1 VPAWPET
8 QGGASEQEAWAHAA
22 AEVDWASSLDSDE
35 LLAACRQ
42 DLEAMPFALCDC
54 PAEAEARWLY
64 WCEETGLRPGTRG
77 AISRLRKIMYNELW
91 GRLVDGLEGWEAL
104 AKMGGRPWRA
114 DYAAA
119 QRSRLLEAVADLAS
133 SLQSARFL
141 EGAAR
146 EALTLKELECGICLQ
161 PMKAPRMTPCA
172 HTFCKACIERSIG
185 SKAEC
190 PHCRAPVCGP
200 TDLSAFDSFDDIV
213 PFDAPARGSAAE
225 ACGGGCGSAGGSGS
239 GGCAAA
245 APWPGP
251 LLAREGEFGSK
262 ISALVKQLDVIRR
275 AGEKAVVFAQWQDLI
290 FKIQAALATLGI
302 PAAVLAG
309 GAFDRASVLQRFES
323 PDLPV
328 LLLSLEDSAS
338 GTNMTHASHVL
349 LVHPMVAGSAE
360 EQRAYEA
367 QAIGRVRR
375 WGQRRRVQVYR
386 FVVQDTVEAD
396 LAAARHAA
404 A

>member
-1 VPAWPET
+1 MAP
-8 QGGASEQEAWAHAA
+8 WAVRRAA
-22 AEVDWASSLDSDE
+22 ALQRAS
-35 LLAACRQ
+35 
-42 DLEAMPFALCDC
+42 P
-54 PAEAEARWLY
+54 
-64 WCEETGLRPGTRG
+64 
-77 AISRLRKIMYNELW
+77 LW
-91 GRLVDGLEGWEAL
+91 
-104 AKMGGRPWRA
+104 
-114 DYAAA
+114 A

-161 PMKAPRMTPCA
+161 PMQAPRMTPCA
-172 HTFCKACIERSIG
+172 HMFCKACIERSIE

-200 TDLSAFDSFDDIV
+200 TDLSAFDSFDEIV
-213 PFDAPARGSAAE
+213 SFDEPARSSAAK
-225 ACGGGCGSAGGSGS
+225 ASGGSCGSAGGRGS
-239 GGCAAA
+239 NGDGSVVAALG
-245 APWPGP
+245 PGP

-328 LLLSLEDSAS
+328 LLLSDMS
-338 GTNMTHASHVL
+338 GMQTNSLNLTALQEYRKKLGRAGFKSK
-349 LVHPMVAGSAE
+349 ACRGSA
-360 EQRAYEA
+360 
-367 QAIGRVRR
+367 
-375 WGQRRRVQVYR
+375 
-386 FVVQDTVEAD
+386 
-396 LAAARHAA
+396 
-404 A
+404 